1 MSKVFNLYTKDK
13 NGNDIDRTWYL
24 SSNIKYSECVD
35 RDNELKILRIVFNN
49 ATQYEYKDVDVSQYL
64 LFRDADSQGK
74 ALNQFIKPK
83 GYAYIRLDN
92 ADLATLDGELTF
104 RMEGGIFIDYD
115 GKTLKMRDNKDVVIF
130 EKETKL
136 DKDALNTV
144 CGVIA
149 AVGKDVKLITT
160 KEFDNGETGQ
170 D

>member
-1 MSKVFNLYTKDK
+1 MSKIFNVYS
-13 NGNDIDRTWYL
+13 NDIDRTWYQ
-24 SSNIKYSECVD
+24 SSNIKFSECID
-35 RDNELKILRIVFNN
+35 HDNELKTLVVVFNN
-49 ATQYEYKDVDVSQYL
+49 GTQYRYEKVDVRDYL

-83 GYAYIRLDN
+83 GYAYEKLEN
-92 ADLATLDGELTF
+92 ADLATLDGELNF
-104 RMEGGIFIDYD
+104 RMEGCIFIDYD